1 MNIFLKKYHFII
13 SLLIIMP
20 SGCSSIDMQNPI
32 YSAEK
37 ISRKNL
43 LSGEVIFGDS
53 ALKIIL
59 PDDGVMDISDKM
71 VSSLNHYVSQKGAK
85 RSRIISL
92 LHMMTGSG
100 ALGMKYDMSKT
111 YTAQDAFKYS
121 EGNCLAFSYLF
132 AALARENGL
141 KVKFQE
147 IDIPPQWNPAGGT
160 LYYISRHV
168 NVRVQ
173 TETARDYVVDID
185 RINYK
190 PHYKARIISEKQATA
205 LYYSNKGT
213 DYLSEG
219 DYKKAYLYLVKSLI
233 LAPHDAA
240 VWSNLGVLYRLN
252 GKYSYA
258 EKSYFIALKYDSHN
272 QSVLNNLVVLYDQ
285 IGHSEKSTYYSNLV
299 KEYQLKNPY
308 YRYHRALEAFAEGD
322 YDLTLRHL
330 KAALKTQNDDL
341 KFHNL
346 LEATYTKLGDDTRAS
361 KASEKTNAL
370 PSR

>member
-13 SLLIIMP
+13 SLLMILP
-20 SGCSSIDMQNPI
+20 SGCSGIDIQDPL

-37 ISRKNL
+37 ISRQHL
-43 LSGEVIFGDS
+43 LSGEALFGD
-53 ALKIIL
+53 AAAKMIL
-59 PDDGVMDISDKM
+59 PDDGVMDITDKM
-71 VSSLNHYVSQKGAK
+71 VSSLNHYVSRKGAK
-85 RSRIISL
+85 RSRIMSL
-92 LHMMTGSG
+92 LHMMTGAG
-100 ALGMKYDMSKT
+100 ALAMEYDMSKT
-111 YTAQDAFKYS
+111 YTARDAFKYA

-132 AALARENGL
+132 AAFARERGL
-141 KVKFQE
+141 KVRFQE
-147 IDIPPQWNPAGGT
+147 IGIPPEWNPAGDT

-168 NVRVQ
+168 NVRVR

-190 PHYKARIISEKQATA
+190 PHYKSWIISEKQATA

-219 DYKKAYLYLVKSLI
+219 DYEKAFPYFVKSLM
-233 LAPHDAA
+233 LAPRDAA
-240 VWSNLGVLYRLN
+240 IWSNLGVLYRMN
-252 GKYSYA
+252 GLYSYA
-258 EKSYFIALKYDSHN
+258 ERSYFMALKYDSHN

-285 IGHSEKSTYYSNLV
+285 TGHSEKSIYYSDLV
-299 KEYQLKNPY
+299 KKYQLKNPY
-308 YRYHRALEAFAEGD
+308 YRYYRALEAFAEGD

-330 KAALKTQNDDL
+330 RAALKAQNNDL

-346 LEATYTKLGDDTRAS
+346 LEATYAKLSDDSRTS
-361 KASEKTNAL
+361 KAGEKVKAR